1 MFEYIH
7 VSDVRARQILSVPKM
22 LLGSP
27 AYEGLSIAAKVLY
40 ALLCDRI
47 DQQGHGMASFEPD
60 ILCIK
65 LNCLSDDLDG
75 WLNELEAYDLIQKN
89 GNAICVHPMERE
101 EG

>member
-7 VSDVRARQILSVPKM
+7 VSDVRARQMLSVPKM

-27 AYEGLSIAAKVLY
+27 VYEGLSIAAKVLY

-47 DQQGHGMASFEPD
+47 DRQGHGMASFDPD
-60 ILCIK
+60 IICIE
-65 LNCLSDDLDG
+65 LGCMSDDLDG
-75 WLNELEAYDLIQKN
+75 WLCELEAFDLIRKKE
-89 GNAICVHPMERE
+89 NAICINPIQRE